1 MVNKSCHQS
10 QRGIVLIMTLVIL
23 VIITLASAAMMAS
36 LRSGISASANIAF
49 RQAATRTADIALN
62 DALAQINAQIV
73 PAATSLDANSG
84 AGAPIRYAATMSS
97 VPVGCTKSAAM
108 TLTAATALASAA
120 ATADQ
125 WKHEACW
132 NSTTLQYATPLN
144 ATAAGWTDA
153 NTQCTAMFTPQDYRF
168 NDSNF
173 ATVNGSDGAACTTKF
188 AGTPSGYSLFYVV
201 HRMASASGVCT
212 SAATGCSTASTT
224 SDTGCK
230 PGQSCDADTPVT
242 NTINSSV
249 YYRVT
254 VKVAGP
260 RQNNR
265 YIQAF
270 VY

>member
-1 MVNKSCHQS
+1 MVARR
-10 QRGIVLIMTLVIL
+10 QREHGIVLIMTLIIL
-23 VIITLASAAMMAS
+23 VILTLSSAAMMVS

-49 RQAATRTADIALN
+49 RQAATRSADIALD
-62 DALAQINAQIV
+62 DALSQINAQIV
-73 PAATSLDANSG
+73 PQPTVLDANSG
-84 AGAPIRYAATMSS
+84 VAGVIRYAATTSS
-97 VPVGCTKSAAM
+97 APVGCTKSAPLS
-108 TLTAATALASAA
+108 LTAATTLANNA
-120 ATADQ
+120 ATADR

-132 NSTTLQYATPLN
+132 NSAALQYATPLN

-168 NDSNF
+168 NDAAF
-173 ATVNGSDGAACTTKF
+173 AVVTGTDGAACATKF
-188 AGTPSGYSLFYVV
+188 ATAPSGYSLFYVV
-201 HRMASASGVCT
+201 HRMAQASGACT

-230 PGQSCDADTPVT
+230 PGQSCDAESPVT